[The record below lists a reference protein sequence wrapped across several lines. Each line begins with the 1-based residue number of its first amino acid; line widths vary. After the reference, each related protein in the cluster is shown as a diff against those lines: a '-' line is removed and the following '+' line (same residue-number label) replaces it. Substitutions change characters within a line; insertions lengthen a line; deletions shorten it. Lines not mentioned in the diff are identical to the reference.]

1 MSRNLSPWLMFLG
14 MAERL
19 CPRHAFKAQ
28 TQGECRAWRE
38 RALPDVLE
46 TLGPGP
52 NNVPPNPEVV
62 AEWEAEGVAMRRVL
76 IDVQEELS
84 AALLINH
91 PLDVTSE
98 NPRPAILCC
107 HGHGPY
113 GKEPVMGNRST
124 ADIRAHALEAN
135 YDYGLKM
142 AQAGF
147 VAFSIDWMGFG
158 ERSEAHKPN
167 PGKPAGDR
175 DWCNLYYL
183 LATMLGMTVLG
194 LDVHQGRAAI
204 DYVAGLP
211 FVDEECIGAMGLSF
225 GGTMTLWMT
234 LADDRIKATDI
245 ICYSDRFARFGF
257 RDLNTCG
264 SQITPGLFSLVDLPD
279 LQGLIAPRPLLIE
292 IGTRDECFRLDDA
305 MSCYRR
311 VKRIYQATGCPE
323 RLELDLFDGG
333 HQWGG
338 NCSVRF
344 FKKYLTEE
352 GAGAEGCSYVS
363 AARC

>member
-1 MSRNLSPWLMFLG
+1 MSRNLSPWLMFLE
-14 MAERL
+14 MAERHR
-19 CPRHAFKAQ
+19 PKYAFEGQ
-28 TQGECRAWRE
+28 TQEEWRAWRE
-38 RALPDVLE
+38 RALPEVLK
-46 TLGPGP
+46 TLGPIP
-52 NNVPPNPEVV
+52 EKVPPNPEVV
-62 AEWEAEGVAMRRVL
+62 TEWEAEGVVMQRVL
-76 IDVQEELS
+76 IDVQEGLS

-91 PLDVTSE
+91 PLDATPE

-113 GKEPVMGNRST
+113 GKEAVMGNRST
-124 ADIRAHALEAN
+124 AEMRGHILDLN

-147 VAFSIDWMGFG
+147 VTFSIDWMGFG
-158 ERSEAHKPN
+158 ERNEDHKPN
-167 PGKPAGDR
+167 FGKSAGDR

-194 LDVHQGRAAI
+194 LDVHHGKAAI
-204 DYVAGLP
+204 DYVVGLP
-211 FVDEECIGAMGLSF
+211 FVDEKRIGVMGLSF

-234 LADDRIKATDI
+234 LAEERIKAADV

-264 SQITPGLFSLVDLPD
+264 SQITPGLFALVDLPD
-279 LQGLIAPRPLLIE
+279 LQGLIAPRPLLVE

-305 MSCYRR
+305 ISCYRR
-311 VKRIYQATGCPE
+311 VERIYRAAGCPE

-338 NCSVRF
+338 NRSVGF
-344 FKKYLTEE
+344 FRKYLL
-352 GAGAEGCSYVS
+352 V
-363 AARC
+363 